1 MNLPIYTN
9 QIGGIVGDTVGDL
22 AGRILTGTI
31 GVVVVLI
38 VAGVILGF
46 FFWVRD
52 RRKYNILVEIQSAR
66 SEGVTPQDVVQLSDK
81 DYLGYVNRALQEG
94 NFKLIYDK
102 AALKY
107 DKTDKSWYFRILGE
121 KVALT
126 VPPFK
131 VLQQSNKGNV
141 LKIWQK
147 SNIEYFFLL
156 PGKINKEFIVRADG
170 QMYKVAEIEQYQ
182 LEGDDPAWIMERQRR
197 NRNWFVMD
205 SILSRL
211 LMYLPVMIM
220 TVIFVFLIWIVLGK
234 LPPLIE
240 SLNALAQSMSD
251 LNQAQFVQSG

>member
-1 MNLPIYTN
+1 MFNTY
-9 QIGGIVGDTVGDL
+9 QIGGAVGDTIGNL
-22 AGRILTGTI
+22 AGRILTGTV
-31 GVVVVLI
+31 GVLI
-38 VAGVILGF
+38 VLLVAGVILGF

-52 RRKYNILVEIQSAR
+52 RRKYNIMVEIQSAR
-66 SEGVTPQDVVQLSDK
+66 SEGVIPQERQGMNDK
-81 DYLGYVNRALQEG
+81 DYLSYVSKALQAG
-94 NFKLIYDK
+94 NYKLIYDR

-107 DKTDKSWYFRILGE
+107 DKKDKSWYFRILGE

-126 VPPFK
+126 VPPFN

-156 PGKINKEFIVRADG
+156 PGKINKEFMVRADG
-170 QMYKVAEIEQYQ
+170 EMYPVAEVEQYQ

-211 LMYLPVMIM
+211 LMYLPVLIM

-240 SLNALAQSMSD
+240 SLNTLANS
-251 LNQAQFVQSG
+251 LNELNRGQFVENGG